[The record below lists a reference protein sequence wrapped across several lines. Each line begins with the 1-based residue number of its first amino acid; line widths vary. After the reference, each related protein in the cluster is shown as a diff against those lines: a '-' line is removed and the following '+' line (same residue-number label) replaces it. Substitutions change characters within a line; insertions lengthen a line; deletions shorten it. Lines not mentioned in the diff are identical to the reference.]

1 MPTNA
6 LTGRYKDKY
15 IAEAVFEENKVAKI
29 AWPENEA
36 NAESSMKLRIF
47 CSPSVIIGKREITAS
62 QVVRTFGLVII
73 TSNACQK
80 AELKD

>member
-47 CSPSVIIGKREITAS
+47 
-62 QVVRTFGLVII
+62 
-73 TSNACQK
+73 
-80 AELKD
+80 